1 MSLKD
6 EYVFKKEISA
16 AANDMFIEYLSIC
29 RDLTDEDKR
38 VVIVLFLQEALAEC
52 NTEPAII
59 GGGGK
64 FGEILAAH
72 KRGCVMNS
80 KMTGVDMVSQETGEA
95 QEQKTS
101 NGGIHKKANFNFA
114 LPVRTENAT
123 AEEYRNLIRST
134 TIAKGDVYFS
144 HVLSAKESYEYT
156 LSKEFMAEMLCRKW
170 MNNPSSF
177 KINLGALPCPHCRH
191 VHRMLHFMAL
201 DGEWSKLTAAAKSK
215 FEWSRAE
222 KIIPSSKECVHFL
235 EPVFPDD
242 RKNNNNNSNNNNNNS
257 NIRTINKK

>member
-16 AANDMFIEYLSIC
+16 AANDMFVEYLSIC

-80 KMTGVDMVSQETGEA
+80 KMTGVDMVNKETGEA

-101 NGGIHKKANFNFA
+101 NGGINKKTNFNFA
-114 LPVRTENAT
+114 YPKCPDTTTGA
-123 AEEYRNLIRST
+123 EYRKLIRST
-134 TIAKGDVYFS
+134 TLAKGDVYLS
-144 HVLSAKESYEYT
+144 HVLSPKESYEYT
-156 LSKEFMAEMLCRKW
+156 LSKEFMAELLVYKW
-170 MNNPSSF
+170 TNNQNSF
-177 KINLGALPCPHCRH
+177 HVNLGAMPCKKCRH
-191 VHRMLHFMAL
+191 VHRMLYLMSL
-201 DGEWSKLTAAAKSK
+201 DGEWSKLSNKDT
-215 FEWSRAE
+215 FDWSRTE
-222 KIIPSSKECVHFL
+222 HKIPSNQQCVTFL
-235 EPVFPDD
+235 DPVF
-242 RKNNNNNSNNNNNNS
+242 KEANNNNNNKP
-257 NIRTINKK
+257 INKK